1 MNENNYKNQL
11 QEINQ
16 KLDFITT
23 QMQRYER
30 RHLELDELK
39 NDLTLVGK
47 DIFDAAV
54 EELEDVAPYFDTDDL
69 VHLIKKLLRNTRNIN
84 RILTQMESA
93 EDLYRDLQPLGK
105 QVFDEILATLN
116 ELDRKGYFEFI
127 KESIKVVDTIVTS
140 FTLDDVRSLRE
151 NITSIL
157 LTVKSMTQPD
167 MLSTINNAVGFF
179 KKMDIEVTKDISY
192 FHILKEMKNPEVK
205 RGIIFM
211 LEFIKNMSKTNGK
224 ETS

>member
-1 MNENNYKNQL
+1 MNENNFKNQI

-16 KLDFITT
+16 KLDYIST
-23 QMQRYER
+23 QMQNSER
-30 RHLELDELK
+30 RHRELQELK

-47 DIFDAAV
+47 DIFDATV
-54 EELEDVAPYFDTDDL
+54 EELEDVAPYFDTKDL

-93 EDLYRDLQPLGK
+93 EDLLRDLQPLSK
-105 QVFDEILATLN
+105 QIFDELLATLT
-116 ELDRKGYFEFI
+116 EIDRKGYFEFI
-127 KESIKVVDTIVTS
+127 KEAINIMDTIVTS
-140 FTLDDVRSLRE
+140 FTLEDVKSLRE

-157 LTVKSMTQPD
+157 LTVKGMTQPD

-192 FHILKEMKNPEVK
+192 FNILKEMKNPEVK
-205 RGIIFM
+205 KGIVFM
-211 LEFIKNMSKTNGK
+211 LEFIKNMAKPNGK
-224 ETS
+224 QNI